1 MRARLSAGSG
11 RRRHHSTPLV
21 VILALVSAGCAKPA
35 CGDGETT
42 CAVEGGSYLALLP
55 PEAAE
60 GPLPLALL
68 LHGYSSSA
76 EGILAKAD
84 LAEVF
89 GAAGFLLVA
98 PRGIDATWV
107 LPGSPEAE
115 DGGGRDDMAF
125 LDAVVADVDQRWP
138 IRRRLLGG
146 FSHGSAAANVYACG
160 GSTSWDAL
168 LSVSGTF
175 WEPMPDRCAA
185 ALPVRHSHGT
195 ADQTWPQEG
204 RRFSPAVKQGDV
216 WEGMAVWAA
225 TAGCAAAPVE
235 EQRGPTTCTVW
246 PGCNLELCLH
256 DGVHEWPEGEAARQL
271 AWLDALPAG

>member
-1 MRARLSAGSG
+1 MCARLRPAREGQG
-11 RRRHHSTPLV
+11 PQNTLLITMIV
-21 VILALVSAGCAKPA
+21 AAACTAKPA
-35 CGDGETT
+35 CGDGETA
-42 CAVEGGSYLALLP
+42 CAVDGGSYLALLP
-55 PEAAE
+55 AEPGE

-76 EGILAKAD
+76 EGILDKAD

-89 GAAGFLLVA
+89 GAAGYLMVA
-98 PRGIDATWV
+98 PSGIDATWV

-125 LDAVVADVDQRWP
+125 LDRVVADVEGRWSVGP
-138 IRRRLLGG
+138 RLLGG

-160 GSTSWDAL
+160 GSTAWDAL

-175 WEPMPDRCAA
+175 WEPMPTGCAE
-185 ALPVRHSHGT
+185 ALPVRHSHGME
-195 ADQTWPQEG
+195 DQTWPQEG
-204 RRFSPAVKQGDV
+204 RRFSPEVKQGDV

-225 TAGCAAAPVE
+225 TAGCSAAPVE
-235 EQRGPTTCTVW
+235 EARGPTICTVW
-246 PGCNLELCLH
+246 PGCDLELCLH

-271 AWLDALPAG
+271 AWFDGLPRR

>member
-1 MRARLSAGSG
+1 MRARLRPAPEGQGPQISLLIVVLSAS
-11 RRRHHSTPLV
+11 
-21 VILALVSAGCAKPA
+21 GCAKAA

-42 CAVEGGSYLALLP
+42 CEVQGGSYLARLP
-55 PEAAE
+55 PGEAE
-60 GPLPLALL
+60 GPLPLVLL

-76 EGILAKAD
+76 EGILDKAD

-89 GAAGFLLVA
+89 GAAGFLMVA
-98 PRGIDATWV
+98 PSGIDATWV

-125 LDAVVADVDQRWP
+125 LDAVVADVEDRWRVGP
-138 IRRRLLGG
+138 RLLGG

-160 GSTSWDAL
+160 GSTPWDAL

-175 WEPMPDRCAA
+175 WEPMPARCEA

-195 ADQTWPQEG
+195 ADQTWPPEG
-204 RRFSPAVKQGDV
+204 RRFSPTVKQGDV

-235 EQRGPTTCTVW
+235 ERRGPTTCAVW
-246 PGCNLELCLH
+246 PGCALALCQH
-256 DGVHEWPEGEAARQL
+256 DGVHEWPEGEADRQL
-271 AWLDALPAG
+271 AWFEALPPG